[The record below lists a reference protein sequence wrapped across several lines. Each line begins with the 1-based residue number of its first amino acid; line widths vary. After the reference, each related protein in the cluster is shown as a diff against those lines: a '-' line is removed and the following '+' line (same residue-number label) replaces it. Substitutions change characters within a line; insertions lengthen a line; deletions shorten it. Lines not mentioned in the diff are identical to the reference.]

1 MYEQRAVVVVGE
13 SGVQHYAESLHGTGG
28 ILVAVWDGATLCE
41 VSGTMTLV
49 APGQIDPSAL
59 CDDCASRSGPTPLDH
74 ADEAFTPLPHTDR
87 DLESPMETDAEP
99 ALEAEAEPELEIP
112 PGAAGSSPQS
122 PPPPPDHADTSPRPD
137 LQDASPPL
145 RDEPDVAP
153 RPDQP
158 DLAPP
163 DTAPVVESSPTP
175 VDQAPADQA
184 PADQAP
190 AAPAPVDQ
198 APTEQ
203 APPARPA
210 GAGDASGEQ
219 PPASTWSATF
229 TGSAARRSP
238 AAVAAAAAAV
248 VFLAAG
254 VRAARR
260 GRRRR
265 RGRRPLGAIGRLRR

>member
-87 DLESPMETDAEP
+87 DLESPMEPDAEP

-184 PADQAP
+184 PD
-190 AAPAPVDQ
+190 APAPVDQ

-219 PPASTWSATF
+219 PSASTWSATF